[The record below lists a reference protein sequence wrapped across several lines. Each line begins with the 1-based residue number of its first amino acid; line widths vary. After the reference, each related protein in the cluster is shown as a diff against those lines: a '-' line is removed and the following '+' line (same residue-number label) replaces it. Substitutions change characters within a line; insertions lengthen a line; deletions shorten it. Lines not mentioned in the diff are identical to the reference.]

1 MDKYEYVI
9 AEDLDYKPDAVEQ
22 GRFEYSPLGKIF
34 DNGLKEEDKKQG
46 LLERQKNI
54 EDKIEELLKAIKN
67 ETENIKKSLILSKN
81 L

>member
-1 MDKYEYVI
+1 MDKYEYLI
-9 AEDLDYKPDAVEQ
+9 GEDLDYKPDAVEQ

-34 DNGLKEEDKKQG
+34 DKGLKEEEKKQG

-54 EDKIEELLKAIKN
+54 EDEIEELLKAIKN

>member
-1 MDKYEYVI
+1 MIV
-9 AEDLDYKPDAVEQ
+9 EDLDYKPDAVEQ

-34 DNGLKEEDKKQG
+34 DKGLKEEDKKQG

-54 EDKIEELLKAIKN
+54 EDKIEDLLKAIKN

>member
-1 MDKYEYVI
+1 MDKYEYLIV
-9 AEDLDYKPDAVEQ
+9 EDLDYKPDAVEQ

-34 DNGLKEEDKKQG
+34 DKGLKEEDKKQG

-54 EDKIEELLKAIKN
+54 EDKIEDLLKAIKN